1 MKRFPPIFF
10 ALTTFATALIGIVPA
25 AKADVILKPAE
36 TISPVTLARDELL
49 LQLGRKITAHF
60 NLDGELQLELLR
72 SWVSP
77 ARTAA
82 VWDVVVVEF
91 PQVVSSSLLLRCRLL
106 GDGAPV
112 AETTFVL
119 RAQLWREVW
128 AARQPIAIGASF
140 DPAALEVRRVDA
152 LRERDLVPV
161 ATGDRSY
168 VFARGVSPGRL
179 LTWRDMTRRPLVK
192 KGELVE
198 VSAVDG
204 GLAVTMKALAMESGA
219 QGDTVTVRNPV
230 SRRDFAA
237 LVVEENRVQVRF

>member
-1 MKRFPPIFF
+1 MTRFPTILLLLGSL
-10 ALTTFATALIGIVPA
+10 AVAIGLAPFTSA
-25 AKADVILKPAE
+25 EVILKPADAVNVAPF
-36 TISPVTLARDELL
+36 SRDEMLVN
-49 LQLGRKITAHF
+49 LGRKITAHF

-72 SWVSP
+72 NWAPP

-82 VWDVVVVEF
+82 VWDVAVLEF
-91 PQVVSSSLLLRCRLL
+91 PIVVSSSLLLRCRLL
-106 GDGAPV
+106 ADGAAV

-119 RAQLWREVW
+119 RAQLWRDVW
-128 AARQPIAIGASF
+128 AVRQPVAMGSSF

-152 LRERDLVPV
+152 LRERDIVPV

-179 LTWRDMTRRPLVK
+179 LTWRDITRRPLVK
-192 KGELVE
+192 KGDVVE

-204 GLAVTMKALAMESGA
+204 GLAVTMKALAMENGA

-237 LVVEENRVQVRF
+237 LVVDENRVQVRF

>member
-1 MKRFPPIFF
+1 MRFPSIFF
-10 ALTTFATALIGIVPA
+10 AIASLTAATFSFAPVATAE
-25 AKADVILKPAE
+25 VILKPAD
-36 TISPVTLARDELL
+36 TVNAGPFSRDELL
-49 LQLGRKITAHF
+49 VHLGRKITAHF

-72 SWVSP
+72 NWAPP

-82 VWDVVVVEF
+82 AWVVAVLEF
-91 PQVVSSSLLLRCRLL
+91 PNVVSSSLLLRCRILA
-106 GDGAPV
+106 DGV
-112 AETTFVL
+112 AVTDTTFVL
-119 RAQLWREVW
+119 RAQLWRDVW
-128 AARQPIAIGASF
+128 AARQPVAMGSSF

-179 LTWRDMTRRPLVK
+179 LTWRDITRRPLVK
-192 KGELVE
+192 KGEVVE

-204 GLAVTMKALAMESGA
+204 GLAVTMKALAMENGA

-230 SRRDFAA
+230 SRRDFSA